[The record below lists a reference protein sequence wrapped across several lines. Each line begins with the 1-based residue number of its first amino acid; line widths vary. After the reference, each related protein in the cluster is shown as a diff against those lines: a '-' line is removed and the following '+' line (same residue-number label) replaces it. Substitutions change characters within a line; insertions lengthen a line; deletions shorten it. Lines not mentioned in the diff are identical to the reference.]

1 MRWGMILIVVVAS
14 IPGIGLGVINR
25 MQNEYHRGFTEGVA
39 SVTSPDIDKQCVGWM
54 FESNFKDAKKR
65 ICK

>member
-1 MRWGMILIVVVAS
+1 MRWGMILM
-14 IPGIGLGVINR
+14 NR
-25 MQNEYHRGFTEGVA
+25 LQHEYHRGFTEGVA